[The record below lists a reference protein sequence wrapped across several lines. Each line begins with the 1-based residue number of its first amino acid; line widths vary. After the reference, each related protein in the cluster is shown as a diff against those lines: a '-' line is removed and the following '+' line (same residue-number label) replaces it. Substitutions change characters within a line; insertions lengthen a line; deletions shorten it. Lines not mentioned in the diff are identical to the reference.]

1 MEEHQ
6 VDVAETGKLERGVDL
21 GGSTLIGQLPGRDFG
36 GEEYLRARDG
46 ALLDCCSGRLFVP
59 VDGCGIDLRVLEAA
73 RDLRR
78 ETCMSVASLE
88 SFRHYFFADVGWPA
102 FYFSIE
108 RKIGGNFFIIRLVDP
123 ITKHRNLIT
132 RIHTQG

>member
-1 MEEHQ
+1 M
-6 VDVAETGKLERGVDL
+6 
-21 GGSTLIGQLPGRDFG
+21 
-36 GEEYLRARDG
+36 RARNG

-59 VDGCGIDLRVLEAA
+59 VDGCGIDLTVSEAA

-102 FYFSIE
+102 FCFSIE
-108 RKIGGNFFIIRLVDP
+108 RKIDGIFFIIRLVDP
-123 ITKHRNLIT
+123 ITKHGNFIS